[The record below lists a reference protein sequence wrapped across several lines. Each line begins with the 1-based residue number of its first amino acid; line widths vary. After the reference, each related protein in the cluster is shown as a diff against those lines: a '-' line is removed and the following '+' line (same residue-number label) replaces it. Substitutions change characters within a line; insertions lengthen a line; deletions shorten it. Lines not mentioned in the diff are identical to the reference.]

1 MSSLD
6 VYSLFTNI
14 HLDKTIKIKTG
25 KLFSENETGQ
35 NLKKDQFKCLLIL
48 TTKESCFIFD
58 GELYQ
63 QVDGVAM
70 GSTLVPT
77 LAIIVFCRYE
87 DIWLHNCSL
96 ECKPSYHKRYAD
108 DIFVLFES
116 ETQVVSFKD
125 FMNTCHPKMK
135 FTFEKRQK
143 NCFNFLFVKV
153 IREDNFLPPRFTVN
167 LLSVVFTRILIITC
181 H

>member
-48 TTKESCFIFD
+48 ATKESCFIFD

-96 ECKPSYHKRYAD
+96 ECKPSYRKRYAD

-116 ETQVVSFKD
+116 ETKVVSFKD

-135 FTFEKRQK
+135 FTFEKDRRIVLIFYLLK
-143 NCFNFLFVKV
+143 LSEKTIFYHLG
-153 IREDNFLPPRFTVN
+153 LP
-167 LLSVVFTRILIITC
+167 
-181 H
+181 